1 MDRHLTAII
10 IVMIV
15 MVAIV
20 LKSRYA
26 SLGRQRASAE
36 DPEAMRLREE
46 VRTLKER
53 IAVLERIATEKE
65 HSLEREIEQLRD
77 R

>member
-1 MDRHLTAII
+1 MDRNLTAII

-26 SLGRQRASAE
+26 SVGRQRAAAE

-46 VRTLKER
+46 VKTLKER
-53 IAVLERIATEKE
+53 IAVLERIATDKE
-65 HSLEREIEQLRD
+65 HTLEREIERLRD